1 MGLTATL
8 IALGVQWAVIGLC
21 LWQDRKPAE
30 IGRVRLFPYRLV
42 ILTLGVMSIA
52 TLAHAVSV
60 ATGKPILP
68 RTSKFG
74 SR

>member
-21 LWQDRKPAE
+21 LWQDRKPVE
-30 IGRVRLFPYRLV
+30 FGRVRLIPYRIV

-60 ATGKPILP
+60 VTGKPILP